1 MLSVPTSPSTV
12 EVRSAGKASPKR
24 RSAVGWIA
32 ALTSALLVAGPLAS
46 APPAYA
52 ASVPSMVA
60 LGTAETFS
68 ALAGSY
74 VTLATTSTVNGDVGA
89 GAAITA
95 GPGSVGGSQH
105 PNNDAVD
112 QKAQADLTTAYNDAE
127 GRAPIAPDI
136 AGELGGQ
143 TLTTGVY
150 HSTAA
155 FTLTGTLKLDGGGNP
170 NAVFIFQTPAAM
182 TLAASAK
189 VALIGGAQAS
199 HVYWQIASYVTLGAQ
214 AQFAGTI
221 LSDSYISFGAGAS
234 LAGRALSRTGYVTL
248 DAGSITSQRVA
259 PVAPASVSATAGNA
273 SATVSWPAPVSNGG
287 STVTGYTITPSPAC
301 AGCSGLTTTGLSTT
315 VTGLTNGTTYTFT
328 VTATNAEGTSAPS
341 AASNPVTPSGPATA
355 PSAPTAV
362 SATAGNA
369 QALVTWTAPSSSGGS
384 PITGYTI
391 TPSPACSSCSG
402 LTTTGLSTT
411 VTGLTNGTSY
421 TFTVTATN
429 AVGTSSSSAPSNS
442 VTPSTGMATGTG
454 AGFTGVNP
462 TRVLDTRYGTGAP
475 QAKLGTGQVLT
486 LTIPN
491 LPSGTTAVALNVT
504 VTNPTADS
512 YLTVYPAGGTR
523 PVASNLNFERGQTI
537 PNMVLVPVGPGNTVT
552 FYNLAGDVDV
562 IADLLGYYAP
572 GTGAGFTGV
581 NPIRVLD
588 TRHGTGAPQ
597 AKLGAGKTLTLTI
610 PHLPSGTTAVALN
623 VTVTNPTAPSYLT
636 VYPAGGTRPVA
647 SNLNYGRGLT
657 IPNMALV
664 PVGPGNTVTF
674 YNHAGTVDVVADLLG
689 YYAPGTGAGFTGVNP
704 TRVLDT
710 RHGNGAPQ
718 AKLGAGKMLTLTIP
732 NLPSG
737 TTAVALNVT
746 VTNPTAASYL
756 TVYPAGGPRPV
767 ASNLNYGKGQTIPN
781 MVMVPVGPGNT
792 VTFYNYAG
800 DVDVIADLLGSYL

>member
-581 NPIRVLD
+581 NPIRVLRWLAAD
-588 TRHGTGAPQ
+588 GSRTQGFRCGTLAGVGASSEIVVLPWLRKSV
-597 AKLGAGKTLTLTI
+597 AARTPESKSCCCSAVLMSKSIELTLAVSTNTVRLVTCSSSRWYRSQ
-610 PHLPSGTTAVALN
+610 PASNVRRHDMARSKSLPAGWSTCAEEGRPDSFTPHVGHLPGLPSVRSKAVIGKLLSIPPSTQLTFPVGVLN
-623 VTVTNPTAPSYLT
+623 VTGRKKNGMLMLARTAST
-636 VYPAGGTRPVA
+636 TRIAAGSCP
-647 SNLNYGRGLT
+647 
-657 IPNMALV
+657 
-664 PVGPGNTVTF
+664 
-674 YNHAGTVDVVADLLG
+674 
-689 YYAPGTGAGFTGVNP
+689 
-704 TRVLDT
+704 
-710 RHGNGAPQ
+710 
-718 AKLGAGKMLTLTIP
+718 
-732 NLPSG
+732 
-737 TTAVALNVT
+737 
-746 VTNPTAASYL
+746 
-756 TVYPAGGPRPV
+756 
-767 ASNLNYGKGQTIPN
+767 
-781 MVMVPVGPGNT
+781 
-792 VTFYNYAG
+792 
-800 DVDVIADLLGSYL
+800 